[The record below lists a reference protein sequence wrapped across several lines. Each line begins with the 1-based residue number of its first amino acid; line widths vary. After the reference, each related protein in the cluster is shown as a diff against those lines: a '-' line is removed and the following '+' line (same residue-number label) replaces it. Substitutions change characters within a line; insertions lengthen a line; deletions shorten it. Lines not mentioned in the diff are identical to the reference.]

1 MAKSKAKS
9 VGTWVI
15 LGLLF
20 VGVIGF
26 GTTNLSGSASNIGT
40 VGDQEIGVQ
49 DYARALQNRM
59 RSYEQQTGQAMSIQQ
74 AREMGLDQAVL
85 GQLVAQNTL
94 ENEADRLGLSA
105 GDERVAERVRG
116 IQAFQG
122 LDGEFDRDTYS
133 QALERAG
140 IAEADFEQDLRNEL
154 ASGLIQNAVVG
165 GIPAPEAYA
174 DALSRFLGQQ
184 RSFAWVNLGP
194 EALAAEIDTPSQ
206 DELETYYSEHEEAF
220 TAPETKA
227 ITYAWLTP
235 QMLESSVEV
244 SEEALRELYEQRIDE
259 FVRPERRLVERLV
272 FSDEAAAEDALARIE
287 AGETDFGTLVEDRG
301 LDLSDVDLGD
311 VSQEEL
317 GGAGEGVFSASQG
330 DVVGPLPS
338 SLGPALYRV
347 NAVLQAQEIPF
358 EEARSD
364 LRPQLAA
371 NAAQDAV
378 ADRRSEINDLVA
390 GGATLEDLAE
400 RTEMQLGTL
409 DWTGEQQEGIASY
422 AAFREAA
429 QAAEE
434 GAFPELKETEDGGL
448 FALRVDGVQEPTLRP
463 FDEVR
468 DQVAEAWRSQRRQ
481 ELIMQQ
487 AEQMAERVQE
497 AGGFTDDM
505 PEPQV
510 AENRTRRDVVKGAP
524 QGFVEEVFAMEAGTA
539 MTVDSPEGAIV
550 VFLREV
556 TEADPESDSVAA
568 QREAVAQRATQGIA
582 QDVYDVFAQALQRQT
597 EVQIDQ
603 GAVRSVQNQFQ

>member
-524 QGFVEEVFAMEAGTA
+524 QGFVDEVFAMEAGTA